1 MDRDAART
9 ALIEVIARQMTGD
22 HPERVIRARFALD
35 AIAVARQDV
44 PCETCGGTGVVHREA
59 PLDWN
64 PPVTCPTCH
73 GTKSVPGP
81 LLIDVMMGWERVD
94 RFGDIGAVAAR
105 SHAEVYRRTP
115 EAQ

>member
-1 MDRDAART
+1 MTDRDAART

-22 HPERVIRARFALD
+22 HSERVIRARVALD

-44 PCETCGGTGVVHREA
+44 PCETCHGGRDSHYMVEGEIRLCCA
-59 PLDWN
+59 ACN
-64 PPVTCPTCH
+64 
-73 GTKSVPGP
+73 GSGSVPGP
-81 LLIDVMMGWERVD
+81 LLIVEMMGWERVD

-115 EAQ
+115 EEEV